1 MIDTTSNPAPASAPA
16 VDSTAVDSSPAPGSE
31 VSTSAES
38 GSVESGSSQYTEG
51 SDFVSL
57 PDPDVDPA
65 GFAAALDGLTSE
77 QLDAYNAGNV
87 KYDKKEGQGEDGG
100 EKAAEKSK
108 DPAEVKQEDLDA
120 PITADVL
127 AKLPVNVQA
136 KLQAAQAYQ
145 DKFKDMEFLV
155 DPAFQQEFD
164 ALLADPRVVA
174 VREERKRGGDFSPEV
189 KSVVTADTVAEIA
202 AKHGIDIK
210 NLDGIGDPNG
220 TKEALAKVLSAGIE
234 EGRVLGQLQTKRD
247 AEAAA
252 AQEKRT
258 RFYDDGFKNL
268 MEKVPSLKTDLPLTD
283 PNSPMKG
290 FYDYLL
296 GGINA
301 GKITHEY
308 IMEHE
313 NLEPLFL
320 AYQAKNGGIQ
330 SILNKPTAN
339 MKARILEDAQQT
351 ATQKAVSLAGQ
362 KVLGQAPAMD
372 SKFGVDGDRF
382 IKDSAYRD
390 SKLNSIEDPDILG
403 QLDYL
408 LENGKWRS

>member
-1 MIDTTSNPAPASAPA
+1 MINTTSNPAPAA
-16 VDSTAVDSSPAPGSE
+16 
-31 VSTSAES
+31 AES
-38 GSVESGSSQYTEG
+38 STPVDTAGAGGSDSGSSVEVG
-51 SDFVSL
+51 STSDPEPSGSTTVDADAISL
-57 PDPDVDPA
+57 PDPDSDPA
-65 GFAAALDGLTSE
+65 GFAAALDGLTAE

-87 KYDKKEGQGEDGG
+87 KYDKKEGQDDAG
-100 EKAAEKSK
+100 AEKVAEKPK
-108 DPAEVKQEDLDA
+108 DPSEVKQEELDA

-127 AKLPVNVQA
+127 AKLPANVQA

-155 DPAFQQEFD
+155 EPAFQQEFD

-189 KSVVTADTVAEIA
+189 KSVVTADTVVEIA

-210 NLDGIGDPNG
+210 NLDGIGDPDG
-220 TKEALAKVLSAGIE
+220 TKAALAKVLSAGIE

-247 AEAAA
+247 AEARAV
-252 AQEKRT
+252 QEKRT

-268 MEKVPSLKTDLPLTD
+268 MEKVPSLKSDLPTND